1 MTRDVSND
9 PADYVIGVMLLGLLL
24 SCILGTAVWF
34 VTTGSGIAFFLALFY
49 GKFAD
54 WLIFA
59 PEDLDGD
66 E

>member
-1 MTRDVSND
+1 
-9 PADYVIGVMLLGLLL
+9 MLLGLLL